1 MPISVHVDSAIE
13 LRLVR
18 YQGAIT
24 AEDLETLSAA
34 FGDTAIFTPHFRSLA
49 IFASDVDFSGLD
61 RETMARFEQRVMAA
75 YGQFGKVRKRRAA
88 VVAVSPAAVAQV
100 RAWRDRLEAQPGDA
114 PDLMMFASVSDAAD
128 WLGLSAKTADRI
140 IDRSGFEQVLDTAA

>member
-1 MPISVHVDSAIE
+1 MVLARVEA
-13 LRLVR
+13 R
-18 YQGAIT
+18 
-24 AEDLETLSAA
+24 AA
-34 FGDTAIFTPHFRSLA
+34 
-49 IFASDVDFSGLD
+49 
-61 RETMARFEQRVMAA
+61 ARRRARN
-75 YGQFGKVRKRRAA
+75 VRKRRAA

-114 PDLMMFASVSDAAD
+114 PDLMMFASVGDAAD